1 MFNLQTNTNVHQEK
15 EKIVI
20 AILKGNESANW
31 SSLLGAA
38 SCSLRRSS
46 YSKIFCSTP
55 ESKFSWNCSTLF
67 IPWDNS
73 FLKYLAS
80 ILAFCKCDKSSTSC
94 SAFCEANSSLSFSEL
109 NRKNRQKE
117 MYYSRN
123 LWASSLAKIAFEWIP
138 NIQKNVKCANWNI
151 NITPRKSFGKR
162 WSLGSDK
169 HMHAYGRLPFCDVS
183 SFRKGRTYK
192 KNFFTSDK
200 CHKS

>member
-1 MFNLQTNTNVHQEK
+1 MFNLQANLKVHQKK

-80 ILAFCKCDKSSTSC
+80 ILKFCKCAKSSTSC

-109 NRKNRQKE
+109 NQKNSQKE
-117 MYYSRN
+117 LYCARN
-123 LWASSLAKIAFEWIP
+123 LRASSLTKIAFEWIP
-138 NIQKNVKCANWNI
+138 NIRKKC
-151 NITPRKSFGKR
+151 
-162 WSLGSDK
+162 
-169 HMHAYGRLPFCDVS
+169 
-183 SFRKGRTYK
+183 
-192 KNFFTSDK
+192 
-200 CHKS
+200 